1 MVFGPAENC
10 PGHKHQ
16 KEETKKTEDNEKRDV
31 LDHQSTSN
39 RLRSPCRFLVHH
51 HQPSDRHCYPSKGH
65 RQIIAW
71 AVISKANEA
80 LKYIFCCWI
89 KYLSPLSIN
98 TNISLE
104 LCLLQNPGSYQSLV
118 CRCFW
123 MSKAFFVSTDQGIL
137 GDWVCMC

>member
-1 MVFGPAENC
+1 MMMFFGPAENC

-31 LDHQSTSN
+31 LDHPSTSN

-80 LKYIFCCWI
+80 LESSFCCWI
-89 KYLSPLSIN
+89 QYLCSFNQYKYLARALFATESRQLSK
-98 TNISLE
+98 SGV
-104 LCLLQNPGSYQSLV
+104 LLVGCPRL
-118 CRCFW
+118 
-123 MSKAFFVSTDQGIL
+123 FVSTYQGIL